1 VIERLKEHKIAYAP
15 IGLKHGTVTAIVD
28 GHPFEITT
36 LRLDVM
42 TFGRHA
48 EVKFTNDWQTD
59 ASRRDFTINAMFA
72 TMDGDIYD
80 PFGGTPDLRNGVVKF
95 VGEPEKRIEEDVL
108 RILRFFRFHAH
119 FGRGLPNRPA
129 LNACFAAAKEITKL
143 SSERIRQ
150 ETLKLLES
158 DNCP

>member
-1 VIERLKEHKIAYAP
+1 MLAPETQKVMQALLENGGDARFVGRCVRDALVNRLVMDIDIATPLLPEQVIERLKGHKIAYAP

-48 EVKFTNDWQTD
+48 EVKFIDEWKTD

-72 TMDGDIYD
+72 TVDGDIFD
-80 PFGGTPDLRNGVVKF
+80 PF
-95 VGEPEKRIEEDVL
+95 
-108 RILRFFRFHAH
+108 
-119 FGRGLPNRPA
+119 
-129 LNACFAAAKEITKL
+129 
-143 SSERIRQ
+143 
-150 ETLKLLES
+150 
-158 DNCP
+158 